1 MPGPRNHTSHR
12 ARWLRITR
20 SYQQVL
26 NHRWKKEERKHLKS
40 RRQLNEQQFGFPGQY
55 FDSILLSGQLL
66 LLLSMSPWSHDNQL
80 YHFARWEVK
89 SKGWLQQISIS
100 CDQVCASIH
109 LDFCPLLG
117 ASQCFCI
124 SSWSLI
130 ILAIPF
136 SEVWVKKNKKKNEM
150 LCGPRYVWRLKKLD
164 WPYMTKAQYQN
175 PNNACRKKKKKCS
188 RKNCVTQVLSL
199 NSWRK
204 KVEVFPFQFFTK

>member
-55 FDSILLSGQLL
+55 FDSILLSGQLM

-136 SEVWVKKNKKKNEM
+136 SEVWVKKNKKKMKCCVAPDMFGGWRNLTDLTWQKHSTKTQIM
-150 LCGPRYVWRLKKLD
+150 LAGKKRKSAREKTVLLK
-164 WPYMTKAQYQN
+164 
-175 PNNACRKKKKKCS
+175 S
-188 RKNCVTQVLSL
+188 
-199 NSWRK
+199 
-204 KVEVFPFQFFTK
+204 